1 MKFPEK
7 VETEEEINQCIDA
20 FKYRYLF
27 KQMRKDPSMVFEFF
41 QAGAASRMPFVN
53 LDIEWYYKNLHK
65 QDAYDNNG
73 QFADRWKK
81 AAGVD
86 RYDDEEIDKFRNN
99 IIRSDLGR
107 RHSRHLSTAQ
117 IATLKQLLLVAGQD
131 VKLDRPSDSD
141 DSDSSASS
149 EASSSIV
156 TDGVVQKTCICMDH
170 HKRAENVCKGK
181 IKT

>member
-1 MKFPEK
+1 
-7 VETEEEINQCIDA
+7 
-20 FKYRYLF
+20 
-27 KQMRKDPSMVFEFF
+27 MVFEFF

-65 QDAYDNNG
+65 QNAYDSNG

-117 IATLKQLLLVAGQD
+117 IATLK
-131 VKLDRPSDSD
+131 
-141 DSDSSASS
+141 
-149 EASSSIV
+149 
-156 TDGVVQKTCICMDH
+156 
-170 HKRAENVCKGK
+170 
-181 IKT
+181 